1 MEERDEPPET
11 DVSGP
16 DRPGDDTRGAVVARP
31 PLHARARIEGVEA
44 GVAAGLVSAAESQDV
59 AWTGPE
65 GALGEDP
72 AALEDGDIWIDYDD
86 DPSVSIPLPE
96 LPRLPAL
103 PDWRDPPTREVPR
116 ILLEHPLA
124 DPSPQR
130 PGPVWREVEA
140 DWDDDDSTFA
150 EIAEEGISVGDH
162 GLSIDEPDPF
172 GFEFET
178 PVRSSAPP
186 KSEPEARGI
195 PDGRDAPGALPWVAS
210 GGAGWTPP
218 PSPTGAPA
226 MSLGSGTDLSG
237 AELSGLL
244 DAATAEPA
252 SRASRGIHR
261 ARMSLV
267 ARLHAARSNDDRSAP
282 GSREERAPSDWM
294 VAAAHESAESGRETL
309 PHETQEQDEERA
321 HDEVPLGHG
330 ARPAHAAGGRSS
342 KRNPVIATLT
352 GLAFG
357 FGVLG
362 IFLAGPPAVLAL
374 VTVVLVAAA
383 AECYQALRRARYRP
397 AVLVGLLGVVAAATT
412 AYLKGPPAVMIVG
425 AAVVV
430 ATLCWYLLGVT
441 RRSPSVNFAVTVM
454 AFFWIGFL
462 GSFATMLIDP
472 RRFPDRH
479 GLAYFLG
486 AIIATVAYDVGGYA
500 FGSWIGKRPLA
511 PSVSPNKTVEG
522 LLGGCFATV
531 AISVAVVGHMHP
543 WTVPHALALGIVVA
557 ILAPL
562 GDLAESMIKR
572 DLGVKDMG
580 TLLPAHGGILDRID
594 GLLFVL
600 PATYCLVLVF
610 HG

>member
-11 DVSGP
+11 DVIVP
-16 DRPGDDTRGAVVARP
+16 DRPGDDTRGGVVARP

-44 GVAAGLVSAAESQDV
+44 GVAAGLVPAAESQDV
-59 AWTGPE
+59 TWTAPSD
-65 GALGEDP
+65 AVAEDP
-72 AALEDGDIWIDYDD
+72 AALEDGDIWIDYGD
-86 DPSVSIPLPE
+86 DPSVSIPLTAR
-96 LPRLPAL
+96 PRLPAL

-124 DPSPQR
+124 EPSPQR

-178 PVRSSAPP
+178 PVRSSTPP
-186 KSEPEARGI
+186 KTEPEAREGF
-195 PDGRDAPGALPWVAS
+195 DGLEEPGALSAVAS
-210 GGAGWTPP
+210 RGAGSTPP
-218 PSPTGAPA
+218 ASRTGAPELA
-226 MSLGSGTDLSG
+226 LGPGPDLSWP
-237 AELSGLL
+237 L
-244 DAATAEPA
+244 DAATAGPA
-252 SRASRGIHR
+252 LRASRGVHR
-261 ARMSLV
+261 ARLGLV
-267 ARLHAARSNDDRSAP
+267 ARLRAAGSNDDPNVLAP
-282 GSREERAPSDWM
+282 REKSAPSDEK
-294 VAAAHESAESGRETL
+294 AAAARASAGSGQETL
-309 PHETQEQDEERA
+309 PHETHDHEEERA
-321 HDEVPLGHG
+321 DDKVPLGHG
-330 ARPAHAAGGRSS
+330 ARPVHAAGGRPS
-342 KRNPVIATLT
+342 KRNPVIATVT

-397 AVLVGLLGVVAAATT
+397 AVLVGLLGVAAAATT
-412 AYLKGPPAVMIVG
+412 SYLEGPQGVVIVG

-462 GSFATMLIDP
+462 GSFATLLIDP

-500 FGSWIGKRPLA
+500 FGRWIGKRPLA

-531 AISVAVVGHMHP
+531 ALSVAVVAHMHP

-562 GDLAESMIKR
+562 GDLAESMVKR

-600 PATYCLVLVF
+600 PATYCLVLLF